1 MFVRL
6 INKLQKYNKNK
17 KRKNVMVKN
26 ASEIEEKLI
35 MSFSRCRENDL
46 HNINTFI
53 MFL

>member
-1 MFVRL
+1 MFVGL

-26 ASEIEEKLI
+26 ASEIKEKLI
-35 MSFSRCRENDL
+35 VSFSRCRENDL

-53 MFL
+53 I